1 MSDYAQ
7 IIRNL
12 RVDHDLTQAQLAEV
26 IGSTKNQ
33 VGKYERGEQ
42 EVPVKHIISL
52 CNYFN
57 VSADYILGLPEGR
70 PYGLSRTKANNK

>member
-12 RVDHDLTQAQLAEV
+12 RIDHDLSQAQIAE
-26 IGSTKNQ
+26 ILGTSKNQ

-42 EVPVKHIISL
+42 EIPVRHIISL
-52 CNYFN
+52 CNHYK
-57 VSADYILGLPEGR
+57 VSADYVLGLPKGR
-70 PYGLSRTKANNK
+70 PYGLSITKQK